1 MSYKWK
7 WTKEGRMAQ
16 VRFVTGEDIARLAE
30 LDQKCWAALSMP
42 TTGVRFDA
50 RMLELMDADGDGRIR
65 TPEVIAA
72 IDFLKA
78 KNVNLD
84 DLLTPSEADGKK
96 LADVLARQAD
106 LAASAP
112 SAADKQA
119 LADWE
124 AKGKTPEVAVF
135 GEATAA
141 GEAALAAVESVIDA
155 FFAPPEDMPL
165 VTEAPDVTL
174 PLRDH
179 LNPKHLEA
187 IMAFA
192 DACVKPVLGDGV
204 TSIDRIGWK
213 KVKAAF
219 APYRAWVAAKPVMNA
234 GKLGDLVDEE
244 RVLRYKLHLLEF
256 LENFVSM
263 RRLYAA
269 DESATFQMGTLR
281 IDGKEMSL
289 CFHVASEA
297 AHSALSGKS
306 NCCVLY
312 LKLTRPSEKAERSV
326 CAVVTAGAVAQ
337 LYVGRNGV
345 FFDRD
350 GKDWDAVVTKVVENQ
365 VSLAEAFWA
374 PWRKL
379 GEGVASTVK
388 KFLGDKQAA
397 AQKNVEAGT
406 QNAQAGGA
414 AMASSVAAIGIG
426 VGMMGTAAAAIAA
439 AVKGMGALQIALSI
453 VAIVLVVS
461 LPSVIL
467 TWFKLRQRDLGAIL
481 NAGGWAINR
490 PMRFSMK
497 RARAFTKCA
506 GNPLICRMI
515 CTVVIL
521 AALAAGGIWYY
532 LDRAQ
537 KAEAEK
543 AAAPAA
549 ESAPAEA
556 APVEAAPAQ

>member
-179 LNPKHLEA
+179 LNPKHLET

-426 VGMMGTAAAAIAA
+426 VGMMGTAVAAIAA

-467 TWFKLRQRDLGAIL
+467 SWFKLRQRDLGAIL

-506 GNPLICRMI
+506 GNPLICRVI

>member
-426 VGMMGTAAAAIAA
+426 VGMMGTAGAAIAA

-506 GNPLICRMI
+506 GNPLICRVI

-543 AAAPAA
+543 AAA
-549 ESAPAEA
+549 EA
-556 APVEAAPAQ
+556 APVEAAPVQ

>member
-426 VGMMGTAAAAIAA
+426 VGMMGTAVAAIAA

-506 GNPLICRMI
+506 GNPLICRVI

-543 AAAPAA
+543 AAA
-549 ESAPAEA
+549 
-556 APVEAAPAQ
+556 EAAPAEEAPAQ

>member
-7 WTKEGRMAQ
+7 WTKEGCMAQ

-50 RMLELMDADGDGRIR
+50 RMLELMDTDGDGRIR

-72 IDFLKA
+72 VDFLKA

-84 DLLTPSEADGKK
+84 DLLTPSEAGGKK

-426 VGMMGTAAAAIAA
+426 VGMMGTAVAAIAA
-439 AVKGMGALQIALSI
+439 AVKGMGALHIALSI

-506 GNPLICRMI
+506 GNPLICRVI

>member
-124 AKGKTPEVAVF
+124 AKGQTPEVAVF

-179 LNPKHLEA
+179 LNPKHLET

-426 VGMMGTAAAAIAA
+426 VGMMGTAVAAIAA

-506 GNPLICRMI
+506 GNPLICRVI

-543 AAAPAA
+543 AAA
-549 ESAPAEA
+549 EV

>member
-84 DLLTPSEADGKK
+84 DLLTPSEADRKK

-426 VGMMGTAAAAIAA
+426 VGMMGTAVAAIAA

-506 GNPLICRMI
+506 GNPLICRVI

-543 AAAPAA
+543 AAA
-549 ESAPAEA
+549 EA

>member
-179 LNPKHLEA
+179 LNPKHLET

-426 VGMMGTAAAAIAA
+426 VGMMGTAVAAIAA

-506 GNPLICRMI
+506 GNPLICRVI

-543 AAAPAA
+543 AAAEA
-549 ESAPAEA
+549 APAEA
-556 APVEAAPAQ
+556 APAQ

>member
-72 IDFLKA
+72 VDFLKA

-84 DLLTPSEADGKK
+84 DLLTPSEADWKK

-426 VGMMGTAAAAIAA
+426 VGMMGTAVAAIAA

-506 GNPLICRMI
+506 GNPLICRVI

-543 AAAPAA
+543 AAAEA
-549 ESAPAEA
+549 APAEA
-556 APVEAAPAQ
+556 APAQ

>member
-30 LDQKCWAALSMP
+30 LDQKCWAAISMP

-84 DLLTPSEADGKK
+84 DLLKPSEADRKK

-135 GEATAA
+135 GEATAS

-388 KFLGDKQAA
+388 KFLGAKQSA
-397 AQKNVEAGT
+397 AQATVDAS
-406 QNAQAGGA
+406 AQSTEAGGA

-426 VGMMGTAAAAIAA
+426 IGMVTAAAASLM
-439 AVKGMGALQIALSI
+439 AVVSGMNAKEVAISI
-453 VAIVLVVS
+453 VALVLVVS
-461 LPSVIL
+461 LPSMIL
-467 TWFKLRQRDLGAIL
+467 TWFKLRKRDLGAIL
-481 NAGGWAINR
+481 NAGGWAVNR
-490 PMRFSMK
+490 PMYFSMK

-506 GNPLICRMI
+506 PNPMWLSTLLSIALVAGI
-515 CTVVIL
+515 IWGL
-521 AALAAGGIWYY
+521 AAYQDYREKKA
-532 LDRAQ
+532 RE
-537 KAEAEK
+537 AEAV
-543 AAAPAA
+543 
-549 ESAPAEA
+549 S
-556 APVEAAPAQ
+556 VEAK

>member
-426 VGMMGTAAAAIAA
+426 VGMMGTAVAAIAA

-467 TWFKLRQRDLGAIL
+467 MWFKLRQRDLGAIL

-506 GNPLICRMI
+506 GNPLICRVI

-532 LDRAQ
+532 LDRAE

-543 AAAPAA
+543 AAAEA
-549 ESAPAEA
+549 APAEA
-556 APVEAAPAQ
+556 APAQ

>member
-124 AKGKTPEVAVF
+124 AKGQTPEVAVF

-350 GKDWDAVVTKVVENQ
+350 GKDWDAVVTKVVEHQ

-426 VGMMGTAAAAIAA
+426 VGMMGTAVAAIAA

-506 GNPLICRMI
+506 GNPLICRVI

-543 AAAPAA
+543 AAA
-549 ESAPAEA
+549 EA

>member
-42 TTGVRFDA
+42 TSGVRFDA
-50 RMLELMDADGDGRIR
+50 RMLELMDTDGDGRIR

-84 DLLTPSEADGKK
+84 DLLKPSEADEKK

-426 VGMMGTAAAAIAA
+426 VGMMGTAVAAIAA

-506 GNPLICRMI
+506 GNPLICRVI

-532 LDRAQ
+532 LDRAE

>member
-72 IDFLKA
+72 IDYLKA

-84 DLLTPSEADGKK
+84 DLLKPSKADEKK

-124 AKGKTPEVAVF
+124 AKGQTPEVAVF

-426 VGMMGTAAAAIAA
+426 VGMMGTAVAAIAA

-506 GNPLICRMI
+506 GNPLICRVI

-543 AAAPAA
+543 AAAEA
-549 ESAPAEA
+549 APAEA
-556 APVEAAPAQ
+556 APAQ

>member
-84 DLLTPSEADGKK
+84 DLLTPSEADRKK

-426 VGMMGTAAAAIAA
+426 VGMMGTAVAAIAA

-506 GNPLICRMI
+506 GNPLICRVI

-543 AAAPAA
+543 AAAEA
-549 ESAPAEA
+549 APAEA
-556 APVEAAPAQ
+556 APAQ

>member
-84 DLLTPSEADGKK
+84 DLLKPSEADGKK

-234 GKLGDLVDEE
+234 SKLGDLVDEE

-388 KFLGDKQAA
+388 KFLGAKQSA
-397 AQKNVEAGT
+397 AQATVDAS
-406 QNAQAGGA
+406 AQSTEAGGA

-426 VGMMGTAAAAIAA
+426 IGMVTAAAASLM
-439 AVKGMGALQIALSI
+439 AVVSGMNAKEVAISI
-453 VAIVLVVS
+453 VALVLVVS
-461 LPSVIL
+461 LPSMIL
-467 TWFKLRQRDLGAIL
+467 TWFKLRKRDLGAIL
-481 NAGGWAINR
+481 NAGGWAVNR
-490 PMRFSMK
+490 PMYFSMK

-506 GNPLICRMI
+506 PNPMWLSTLLSIALVAGI
-515 CTVVIL
+515 IWGL
-521 AALAAGGIWYY
+521 AAYQDYREKKACE
-532 LDRAQ
+532 
-537 KAEAEK
+537 AEAV
-543 AAAPAA
+543 
-549 ESAPAEA
+549 S
-556 APVEAAPAQ
+556 VEAK

>member
-72 IDFLKA
+72 VDFLKA

-84 DLLTPSEADGKK
+84 DLLKPSEADRKK

-155 FFAPPEDMPL
+155 FFAPPADMPL

-388 KFLGDKQAA
+388 KFLGAKQSA
-397 AQKNVEAGT
+397 AQATVDAS
-406 QNAQAGGA
+406 AQSTEAGGA

-426 VGMMGTAAAAIAA
+426 IGMVTAAAASLM
-439 AVKGMGALQIALSI
+439 AVVSGMNAKEVAISI
-453 VAIVLVVS
+453 VALVLVVS
-461 LPSVIL
+461 LPSMIL
-467 TWFKLRQRDLGAIL
+467 TWFKLRKRDLGAIL
-481 NAGGWAINR
+481 NAGGWAVNR
-490 PMRFSMK
+490 PMYFSMK

-506 GNPLICRMI
+506 PNPMWLSTLLSIALVAGI
-515 CTVVIL
+515 IWGL
-521 AALAAGGIWYY
+521 AAYQDYREKKACE
-532 LDRAQ
+532 
-537 KAEAEK
+537 AEAV
-543 AAAPAA
+543 
-549 ESAPAEA
+549 S
-556 APVEAAPAQ
+556 VEAK

>member
-84 DLLTPSEADGKK
+84 DLLKPSEADGKK

-426 VGMMGTAAAAIAA
+426 VGMMGTAVAAIAA

-506 GNPLICRMI
+506 GNPLICRVI

-537 KAEAEK
+537 KAEAE
-543 AAAPAA
+543 
-549 ESAPAEA
+549 SAPAEA

>member
-84 DLLTPSEADGKK
+84 DLLKPSEADGKK
-96 LADVLARQAD
+96 LVDVLARQAD
-106 LAASAP
+106 LAASVP

-124 AKGKTPEVAVF
+124 AKGQTPEVAVF

-388 KFLGDKQAA
+388 KFLGAKQSA
-397 AQKNVEAGT
+397 AQATVDASAQST
-406 QNAQAGGA
+406 QAGGA

-426 VGMMGTAAAAIAA
+426 IGMVTAAAASLM
-439 AVKGMGALQIALSI
+439 AVVSGMNAKEVAISI
-453 VAIVLVVS
+453 VALVLVVS
-461 LPSVIL
+461 LPSMIL
-467 TWFKLRQRDLGAIL
+467 TWFKLRKRDLGAIL
-481 NAGGWAINR
+481 NAGGWAVNR
-490 PMRFSMK
+490 PMYFSMK

-506 GNPLICRMI
+506 PNPMWLSTLLSIALVAGI
-515 CTVVIL
+515 IWGL
-521 AALAAGGIWYY
+521 AAYQDYREKKACE
-532 LDRAQ
+532 
-537 KAEAEK
+537 AEAV
-543 AAAPAA
+543 
-549 ESAPAEA
+549 S
-556 APVEAAPAQ
+556 VEAK

>member
-84 DLLTPSEADGKK
+84 DLLKPSEADEKK

-124 AKGKTPEVAVF
+124 AKGQTPEVAVF

-234 GKLGDLVDEE
+234 SKLGDLVDEE

-388 KFLGDKQAA
+388 KFLGAKQSA
-397 AQKNVEAGT
+397 AQATVDAS
-406 QNAQAGGA
+406 AQSTEAGGA

-426 VGMMGTAAAAIAA
+426 IGMVTAAAASLM
-439 AVKGMGALQIALSI
+439 AVVSGMNAKEVAISI
-453 VAIVLVVS
+453 VALVLVVS
-461 LPSVIL
+461 LPSMIL
-467 TWFKLRQRDLGAIL
+467 TWFKLRKRDLGAIL
-481 NAGGWAINR
+481 NAGGWAVNR
-490 PMRFSMK
+490 PMYFSMK

-506 GNPLICRMI
+506 PNPMWLSTLLSIALVAGI
-515 CTVVIL
+515 IWGL
-521 AALAAGGIWYY
+521 AAYQDYREKKACE
-532 LDRAQ
+532 
-537 KAEAEK
+537 AEAV
-543 AAAPAA
+543 
-549 ESAPAEA
+549 S
-556 APVEAAPAQ
+556 VEAK

>member
-72 IDFLKA
+72 VDFLKA

-124 AKGKTPEVAVF
+124 AKGQTPEVAVF

-426 VGMMGTAAAAIAA
+426 VGMMGTAVAAIAA

-506 GNPLICRMI
+506 GNPLICRVI

>member
-72 IDFLKA
+72 VDFLKA

-124 AKGKTPEVAVF
+124 AKGQTPEVAVF

-388 KFLGDKQAA
+388 KFLGAKQSA
-397 AQKNVEAGT
+397 AQATVDASAQST
-406 QNAQAGGA
+406 QAGGA

-426 VGMMGTAAAAIAA
+426 SGMVTAAAASLM
-439 AVKGMGALQIALSI
+439 AVVSGMNAKEVAISI
-453 VAIVLVVS
+453 VALVLVVS
-461 LPSVIL
+461 LPSMIL
-467 TWFKLRQRDLGAIL
+467 TWFKLRKRDLGAIL
-481 NAGGWAINR
+481 NAGGWAVNR
-490 PMRFSMK
+490 PMYFSMK

-506 GNPLICRMI
+506 PNPMWLSTLLSIALVAGI
-515 CTVVIL
+515 IWGL
-521 AALAAGGIWYY
+521 AAYQDYREKKACE
-532 LDRAQ
+532 
-537 KAEAEK
+537 AEAV
-543 AAAPAA
+543 
-549 ESAPAEA
+549 S
-556 APVEAAPAQ
+556 VEAK

>member
-30 LDQKCWAALSMP
+30 LDQKYWAALSMP

-179 LNPKHLEA
+179 LNPKHLET

-426 VGMMGTAAAAIAA
+426 VGMMGTAVAAIAA

-506 GNPLICRMI
+506 GNPLICRVI

>member
-72 IDFLKA
+72 VDFLKA

-124 AKGKTPEVAVF
+124 AKGQTPEVAVF

-388 KFLGDKQAA
+388 KFLGAKQSA
-397 AQKNVEAGT
+397 AQATVDAS
-406 QNAQAGGA
+406 AQSTEAGGA

-426 VGMMGTAAAAIAA
+426 IGMVTAAAASLM
-439 AVKGMGALQIALSI
+439 AVVSGMNAKEVAISI
-453 VAIVLVVS
+453 VALVLVVS
-461 LPSVIL
+461 LPSMIL
-467 TWFKLRQRDLGAIL
+467 TWFKLRKRDLGAIL
-481 NAGGWAINR
+481 NAGGWAVNR
-490 PMRFSMK
+490 PMYFSMK

-506 GNPLICRMI
+506 PNPMWLSTLLSIALVAGI
-515 CTVVIL
+515 IWGL
-521 AALAAGGIWYY
+521 AAYQDYREKKACE
-532 LDRAQ
+532 
-537 KAEAEK
+537 AEAV
-543 AAAPAA
+543 
-549 ESAPAEA
+549 S
-556 APVEAAPAQ
+556 VEAK

>member
-72 IDFLKA
+72 VDFLKA

-84 DLLTPSEADGKK
+84 DLLTPSEADRKK

-124 AKGKTPEVAVF
+124 AKGQTPEVAVF

-426 VGMMGTAAAAIAA
+426 VGMMGTAVAAIAA

-506 GNPLICRMI
+506 GNPLICRVI

-543 AAAPAA
+543 AAAEA
-549 ESAPAEA
+549 APAEA
-556 APVEAAPAQ
+556 APAQ

>member
-72 IDFLKA
+72 VDFLKA
-78 KNVNLD
+78 TNVNLD

-426 VGMMGTAAAAIAA
+426 VGMMGTAVAAIAA

-506 GNPLICRMI
+506 GNPLICRVI

-543 AAAPAA
+543 AAAEA
-549 ESAPAEA
+549 APAEA
-556 APVEAAPAQ
+556 APAQ

>member
-72 IDFLKA
+72 VDFLKA

-84 DLLTPSEADGKK
+84 DLLTPSEADEKK

-124 AKGKTPEVAVF
+124 AKGQTPEVAVF

-388 KFLGDKQAA
+388 KFLGAKQSA
-397 AQKNVEAGT
+397 AQATVDAS
-406 QNAQAGGA
+406 AQSTEAGGA

-426 VGMMGTAAAAIAA
+426 IGMVTAAAASLM
-439 AVKGMGALQIALSI
+439 AVVSGMNAKEVAISI
-453 VAIVLVVS
+453 VALVLVVS
-461 LPSVIL
+461 LPSMIL
-467 TWFKLRQRDLGAIL
+467 TWFKLRKRDLGAIL
-481 NAGGWAINR
+481 NAGGWAVNR
-490 PMRFSMK
+490 PMYFSMK

-506 GNPLICRMI
+506 PNPMWLSTLLSIALVAGI
-515 CTVVIL
+515 IWGL
-521 AALAAGGIWYY
+521 AAYQDYREKKACE
-532 LDRAQ
+532 
-537 KAEAEK
+537 AEAV
-543 AAAPAA
+543 
-549 ESAPAEA
+549 S
-556 APVEAAPAQ
+556 VEAK

>member
-124 AKGKTPEVAVF
+124 AKGQTPEVAVF

-426 VGMMGTAAAAIAA
+426 VGMMGTAVAAIAA

-506 GNPLICRMI
+506 GNPLICRVI

-537 KAEAEK
+537 KPEAEK
-543 AAAPAA
+543 AA
-549 ESAPAEA
+549 AEA

>member
-388 KFLGDKQAA
+388 KFLGAKQSA
-397 AQKNVEAGT
+397 AQATVDASAQST
-406 QNAQAGGA
+406 QAGGA

-426 VGMMGTAAAAIAA
+426 IGMVTAAAASLM
-439 AVKGMGALQIALSI
+439 AVVSGMNAKEVAISI
-453 VAIVLVVS
+453 VALVLVVS
-461 LPSVIL
+461 LPSMIL
-467 TWFKLRQRDLGAIL
+467 TWFKLRKRDLGAIL
-481 NAGGWAINR
+481 NAGGWAVNR
-490 PMRFSMK
+490 PMYFSMK

-506 GNPLICRMI
+506 PNPMWLSTLLSIALVAGI
-515 CTVVIL
+515 IWGL
-521 AALAAGGIWYY
+521 AAYQDYREKKACE
-532 LDRAQ
+532 
-537 KAEAEK
+537 AEAV
-543 AAAPAA
+543 
-549 ESAPAEA
+549 S
-556 APVEAAPAQ
+556 VEAK

>member
-50 RMLELMDADGDGRIR
+50 RMLELMDTDGDGRIR

-84 DLLTPSEADGKK
+84 DLLKPSEADGKK

-135 GEATAA
+135 GEATAV

-234 GKLGDLVDEE
+234 SKLGDLVDEE

-388 KFLGDKQAA
+388 KFLGAKQSA
-397 AQKNVEAGT
+397 AQATVDASARSTE
-406 QNAQAGGA
+406 AGGA

-426 VGMMGTAAAAIAA
+426 IGMVTAAAASLM
-439 AVKGMGALQIALSI
+439 AVVSGMNAKEVAISI
-453 VAIVLVVS
+453 VALVLVVS
-461 LPSVIL
+461 LPSMIL
-467 TWFKLRQRDLGAIL
+467 TWFKLRKRDLGAIL
-481 NAGGWAINR
+481 NAGGWAVNR
-490 PMRFSMK
+490 PMDFSMK

-506 GNPLICRMI
+506 PNPMWLSTLLSIALVAGI
-515 CTVVIL
+515 IWGL
-521 AALAAGGIWYY
+521 AAYQDYREKKACE
-532 LDRAQ
+532 
-537 KAEAEK
+537 AEAV
-543 AAAPAA
+543 
-549 ESAPAEA
+549 S
-556 APVEAAPAQ
+556 VEAK